1 MLYIESKNYRREN
14 IDELNSGN
22 TNWMKK
28 YNKDIVNN
36 DESNNII
43 NDEILKSSLKNEKF
57 IKLEKHL
64 NLIKIS
70 P

>member
-1 MLYIESKNYRREN
+1 
-14 IDELNSGN
+14 
-22 TNWMKK
+22 MKK